1 MRLESKVALI
11 TGGYGGMGRASARLF
26 AKEGA
31 TVFIAGRNEELGSA
45 TSDHRQL
52 MRRKFLTRTPQNLTI
67 DVHPSRVTNR
77 CNVPMPENRR
87 LLAVACRGL
96 RFRADCF

>member
-31 TVFIAGRNEELGSA
+31 TVFIAGRNRGA
-45 TSDHRQL
+45 RRQL
-52 MRRKFLTRTPQNLTI
+52 G
-67 DVHPSRVTNR
+67 
-77 CNVPMPENRR
+77 
-87 LLAVACRGL
+87 RG
-96 RFRADCF
+96 DQ

>member
-31 TVFIAGRNEELGSA
+31 TVFIAGRSMERGDQLAADINDKP
-45 TSDHRQL
+45 TSS
-52 MRRKFLTRTPQNLTI
+52 N
-67 DVHPSRVTNR
+67 
-77 CNVPMPENRR
+77 
-87 LLAVACRGL
+87 
-96 RFRADCF
+96 